1 MKIPIIALMLALT
14 AGSLSAGDDD
24 ANTAGADERTP
35 SYSQYFS
42 WINNTN
48 EGSTEEQTLV
58 NLDFFRWLHDEYGM
72 VLDIYVISAGAI
84 DKAGRYGTIDSDAF
98 RRQFPNGFGPIYE
111 KAKAMGTRLGTW
123 GGPDGF
129 GDTPD
134 EEQARIDMMVGL
146 CRDYEFILFKF
157 LF

>member
-1 MKIPIIALMLALT
+1 MKNKISLMILLTPICLGVSLCQSAQPAAT
-14 AGSLSAGDDD
+14 AQE
-24 ANTAGADERTP
+24 TVYPGADERTP

-48 EGSTEEQTLV
+48 EGSTESQTLA
-58 NLDFFRWLHDEYGM
+58 NLDFFKWLHDEYGM

-84 DKAGRYGTIDSDAF
+84 DKAGRYGKMDSDAF
-98 RRQFPNGFGPIYE
+98 RSQFPNGFGPIYE

-129 GDTPD
+129 GNTP
-134 EEQARIDMMVGL
+134 EEEREAEEAR
-146 CRDYEFILFKF
+146 
-157 LF
+157 

>member
-1 MKIPIIALMLALT
+1 MRIVFNLFFFLIILGVSSCQAGVPINVGEAKVYP
-14 AGSLSAGDDD
+14 
-24 ANTAGADERTP
+24 GADERTP

-84 DKAGRYGTIDSDAF
+84 DKAGRYGKMDSDAF

-123 GGPDGF
+123 G
-129 GDTPD
+129 
-134 EEQARIDMMVGL
+134 
-146 CRDYEFILFKF
+146 
-157 LF
+157 